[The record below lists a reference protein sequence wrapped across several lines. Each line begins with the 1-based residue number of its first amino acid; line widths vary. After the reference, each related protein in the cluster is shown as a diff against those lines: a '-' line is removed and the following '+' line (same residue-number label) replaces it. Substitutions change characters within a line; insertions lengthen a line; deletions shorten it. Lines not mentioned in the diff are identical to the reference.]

1 MTHTYAIRETVY
13 GLRILK
19 LVCSSLMPRFLDTVR
34 MKISYRIE
42 VFLGIYNI
50 NLDFEVDG
58 KLGDILNC
66 VRVTLMMNT
75 AKEA

>member
-19 LVCSSLMPRFLDTVR
+19 LVYSSLMPRFLDTVR